1 MTTTTAT
8 GSGSPRSL
16 DGNNR
21 GTMAPL
27 ALALTLAVTL
37 ALGPMPS
44 ARAADLDIGD
54 RAPNFELEGS
64 DGTTHAL
71 ADYRGQAVVLA
82 WFPKA
87 FTGG

>member
-8 GSGSPRSL
+8 ESGSPRS
-16 DGNNR
+16 R
-21 GTMAPL
+21 GGVTRGAVPPL
-27 ALALTLAVTL
+27 ALALILTLAI
-37 ALGPMPS
+37 GPMAPT
-44 ARAADLDIGD
+44 RAADLDIGD
-54 RAPNFELEGS
+54 RAPEFELEGS
-64 DGTTHAL
+64 DGTTHTL